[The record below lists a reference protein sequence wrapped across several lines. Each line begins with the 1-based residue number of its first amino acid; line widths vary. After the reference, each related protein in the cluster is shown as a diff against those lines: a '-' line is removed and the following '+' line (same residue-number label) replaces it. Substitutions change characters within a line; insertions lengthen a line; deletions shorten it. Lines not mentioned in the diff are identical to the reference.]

1 MFVGIVADVCF
12 ITQVYSISA
21 SVNDASNDAWDE
33 NEWITERVDDCDTTY
48 DILIPDS
55 GRSISSH
62 VKTGHT

>member
-21 SVNDASNDAWDE
+21 RVNDASNDARDE
-33 NEWITERVDDCDTTY
+33 NEWISDCVDDCDTTH

-55 GRSISSH
+55 EE
-62 VKTGHT
+62 